1 MSEFEWTKDHDFAF
15 PDVKPYVKVVGQRL
29 VVQVRTPAK
38 KVGSIILANDTR
50 ESEKWNTA
58 VAKVIAVGPLA
69 FRHRNTAELQLW
81 PEGAWCKEGDFVLIP
96 KYGAHTWQQPIPG
109 REAGDEALFSIINDR
124 DVIGVWDADPL
135 AYKGWV
141 IGGQS

>member
-1 MSEFEWTKDHDFAF
+1 MSDFEWTKDHDFAF
-15 PDVKPYVKVVGQRL
+15 PDIKPYVQAVGQRL
-29 VVQVRTPAK
+29 IVQVRTPATK
-38 KVGSIILANDTR
+38 SRGGILFANDTR

-58 VAKVIAVGPLA
+58 VARVISMGDLA
-69 FRHRNTAELQLW
+69 YCDRNTGDGW
-81 PEGAWCKEGDFVLIP
+81 PEGPWCKEGDFVLIP

-109 REAGDEALFSIINDR
+109 RDAGDEALFSIINDR

>member
-1 MSEFEWTKDHDFAF
+1 MSDFAWTKDHEFAF
-15 PDVKPYVKVVGQRL
+15 PDVKPFVTAVGQRL
-29 VVQVRTPAK
+29 IVQVRTPAK

-58 VAKVIAVGPLA
+58 VAKVISVGPLA
-69 FRHRNTAELQLW
+69 FRDRNSFEEW
-81 PEGAWCKEGDFVLIP
+81 PEGEWCSAGDYVLIP
-96 KYGAHTWQQPIPG
+96 KYGAHTWQQPVPG
-109 REAGDEALFSIINDR
+109 RESGDEALFSIINDR

-141 IGGQS
+141 VGGAA